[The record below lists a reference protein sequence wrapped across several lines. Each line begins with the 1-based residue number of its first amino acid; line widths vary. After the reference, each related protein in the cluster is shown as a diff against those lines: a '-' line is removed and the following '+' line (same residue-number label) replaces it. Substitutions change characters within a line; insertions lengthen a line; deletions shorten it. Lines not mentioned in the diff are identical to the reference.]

1 MIEKSW
7 KAEKETEMKFKDYI
21 YIMLPYPCLQDLF
34 QVDCYLFWGHAA
46 VEKRIMVTN
55 LLYRIF
61 FQ

>member
-34 QVDCYLFWGHAA
+34 QVDCYLF
-46 VEKRIMVTN
+46 
-55 LLYRIF
+55 
-61 FQ
+61 